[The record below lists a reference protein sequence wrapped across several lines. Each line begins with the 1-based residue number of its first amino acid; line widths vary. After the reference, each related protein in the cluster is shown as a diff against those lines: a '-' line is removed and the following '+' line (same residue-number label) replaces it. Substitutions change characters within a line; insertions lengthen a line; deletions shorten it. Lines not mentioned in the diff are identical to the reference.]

1 MNAKTRK
8 TFKPYVYQS
17 RTAYEMKYKSIGFW
31 FSTLG
36 LIIGVGLISISI
48 ILMFI
53 DMIGILKG
61 HSGHYIGYT
70 FGSCA
75 SSILFFGF
83 SWIISGGFNFYL
95 DELVERINM
104 RDKNYQPLINTV
116 RIELNY
122 IVQLSNGYLFRQYQF
137 INAKESGSDF
147 IAIELPKGAKI
158 VNEVNTS
165 RENRE
170 ILNNTC
176 MFDKVDEQE
185 LLAIITPITKY
196 HVEKAYREK
205 IKEEEKFSENQSKL
219 NASVTNNDIKNLP
232 LFKSLKELEN
242 KTDQEIQQYNEDTKN
257 ILKEN
262 QKIIS

>member
-17 RTAYEMKYKSIGFW
+17 RTAYEMKYKSINFW

-36 LIIGVGLISISI
+36 FVIGVGLLFITI
-48 ILMFI
+48 ILNLL

-61 HSGHYIGYT
+61 QYIGYF
-70 FGSCA
+70 FGSCFV
-75 SSILFFGF
+75 SILFIWF
-83 SWIISGGFNFYL
+83 SWIISRGLSFYL
-95 DELVERINM
+95 EEIVERINM

-122 IVQLSNGYLFRQYQF
+122 LVQLSNGYLFRQYQF
-137 INAKESGSDF
+137 INAEESGSDF
-147 IAIELPKGAKI
+147 IVIELPKDAKLI
-158 VNEVNTS
+158 NEVNTS

-176 MFDKVDEQE
+176 MFNKVDERE
-185 LLAIITPITKY
+185 LLDIITPITKY
-196 HVEKAYREK
+196 HEEKAYREK
-205 IKEEEKFSENQSKL
+205 VKEEENFVKSQSKI
-219 NASVTNNDIKNLP
+219 NASITNNDIKNLP

-242 KTDQEIQQYNEDTKN
+242 KTDEEIQQYNEDTKN
-257 ILKEN
+257 NLKEN